1 MPTQQ
6 RLIPPDP
13 HPEIPQSL
21 GRATVATI
29 NMKSI
34 LNDANGF
41 IASYHKV
48 INPYR
53 GCTFACDYCYA
64 SNFTQ
69 SEALK
74 QDWGNWVEVK
84 TNAVRLFNIEPKGSL
99 NGKSIYM
106 ATATDP
112 YQPIEGKVRIT
123 RALLEQVLQRHPRI
137 KLVVQT
143 RAPLV
148 CRDIDLFTAIQEA
161 GGRVQ
166 VNMTVTTDS
175 ETVRK
180 TFEPGCPSTPARLRA
195 AAQLTSQGI
204 QTCITITP
212 MLPLEDPLA
221 FASQLRETG
230 VTRFI
235 AQEFHLGGQANR
247 RNIAKTD
254 ARAIQ
259 SAMKHYDCDQRT
271 AIARYLKDYQQNVAV
286 LNRELPSLAFGKAGF
301 APPF

>member
-1 MPTQQ
+1 MNTQQ
-6 RLIPPDP
+6 RLLPAEPQPAIPT
-13 HPEIPQSL
+13 HL
-21 GRATVATI
+21 GKATVATI

-41 IASYHKV
+41 IDTYHKV

-53 GCTFACDYCYA
+53 GCTFGCDYCYA

-112 YQPIEGKVRIT
+112 YQPIEAKAGIT
-123 RALLEQVLQRHPRI
+123 RALLKQMVQRHPRI

-143 RAPLV
+143 RAPLA
-148 CRDIDLFTAIQEA
+148 CRDTDLFQDITEA
-161 GGRVQ
+161 GGKVQ
-166 VNMTVTTDS
+166 VNMTITTDS
-175 ETVRK
+175 EKVRK
-180 TFEPGCPSTPARLRA
+180 TFEPGCPSITARLKA
-195 AAQLTSQGI
+195 AAALTQQNI

-212 MLPLEDPLA
+212 MLPLDSPHN
-221 FASQLRETG
+221 FASQLRDTG

-235 AQEFHLGGQANR
+235 AQEFHLRPQAR
-247 RNIAKTD
+247 GRNIAQTD

-259 SAMKHYDCDQRT
+259 SAMQHYNCDQRQ
-271 AIARYLKDYQQNVAV
+271 AIARYLQDYKHNVAI
-286 LNRELPSLAFGKAGF
+286 LRKELPSLALGKAGF